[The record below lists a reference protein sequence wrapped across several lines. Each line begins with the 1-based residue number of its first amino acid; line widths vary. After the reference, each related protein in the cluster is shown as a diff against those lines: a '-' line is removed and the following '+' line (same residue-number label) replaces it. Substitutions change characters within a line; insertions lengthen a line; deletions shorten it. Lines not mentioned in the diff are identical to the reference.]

1 MLILYVFVYM
11 RYSQLTE
18 HLEESNIQ
26 LKNSLV
32 ELKDYYDN
40 MEKYQRES
48 NQLEEA
54 IEALMVEYPA
64 DAKEEDVIMLAVHT
78 QEQNL
83 LNYDNISMSQPEL
96 VYTVPQNIVTA
107 ASMEGYRRQIDFLKK
122 QATYTNVTD
131 YNNLKGIIEQI
142 YEMPNRIAIN
152 NVTYTV
158 NEESGSLEGMLDLSF
173 YIAAGTEK
181 QYVYPD
187 IDEYISGT
195 DNPFQ

>member
-18 HLEESNIQ
+18 QLEESNIQ

-173 YIAAGTEK
+173 YIAL
-181 QYVYPD
+181 
-187 IDEYISGT
+187 S
-195 DNPFQ
+195 FQ

>member
-18 HLEESNIQ
+18 QLEESNIQ

-40 MEKYQRES
+40 MDKYQRES

-107 ASMEGYRRQIDFLKK
+107 ASMEGYHQQIDFLEK

-131 YNNLKGIIEQI
+131 YKNLKGIIEQI

-152 NVTYTV
+152 NITYTV
-158 NEESGSLEGMLDLSF
+158 NEDSGSLEGMIDLSF
-173 YIAAGTEK
+173 YIEAGTQK